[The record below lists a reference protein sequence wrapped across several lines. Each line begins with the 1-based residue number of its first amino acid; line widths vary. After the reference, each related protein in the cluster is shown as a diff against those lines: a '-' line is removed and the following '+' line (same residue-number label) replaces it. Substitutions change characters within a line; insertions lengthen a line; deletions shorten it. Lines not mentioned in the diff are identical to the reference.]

1 MLKAYKYRIYPN
13 KEQRIYFAKTFGCV
27 RFVYNQML
35 ADRIKS
41 YEENKD
47 LEVKTM
53 KYPTPAQYKKEFEW
67 LKEVDS
73 LALANAQMNLDK
85 AYKNFFRDKSVGFPK
100 FKSKKN
106 NYKSY
111 TTNNLKGTIH
121 IENSHIKLPK
131 LKSMVK
137 IKQHREFDGLI
148 KSCTISQVPSGKYF
162 VSILV
167 DTEINQL
174 PKVDKKVGVD
184 VGLKEFAITSD
195 GEFFHNPKWL
205 RKSEKRLAK
214 LQKDLSRKQKCSKNR
229 NKARLKVAK
238 LHEKISNQRKD
249 FLHKVST
256 QLLRENQTI
265 VIEDLKISNMQQ
277 NHKLAKAISEVSWF
291 EFRTMLEYKASWY
304 GREIII
310 APTNY
315 ASSQLCSNC
324 GNKSSQTKDL
334 GCRTYVCPVCGMV
347 MDRDI
352 NAGKNLLKLAM

>member
-111 TTNNLKGTIH
+111 TTNNLKGTIY

-162 VSILV
+162 VSVLV

>member
-162 VSILV
+162 VSVLV